1 MRCAQFKREMNV
13 QTQTCLISTP
23 LRRGGVWDQGQENRF
38 SCFWHTAETDETV
51 YDLARSATTPLKR
64 GVNGSA
70 QSKTWCPGKDSGKRL
85 LALTLAAA
93 VLVAGCA
100 SKDHTNQTTQ
110 SPRSGTGIAEYR
122 QVATNAQ
129 AAVRAALASLATVS
143 AQTNR
148 CGPDVLSAFSAEV
161 RRLQVESI
169 QLRARSE
176 AMQARGDAYF
186 DHWHERLA
194 RIQDPEVRSLAQ
206 QNRTQL
212 QQSFAQIKQL
222 SQSGREAFKPFVSGL
237 RQLRNALEHDPASLS
252 GANIQST
259 ISSTR
264 EQGQRVEQCLAGIER
279 ELDSMSA
286 VITPAGKTRAA
297 VQQGLD
303 QRSATNPNSKTER
316 AG

>member
-1 MRCAQFKREMNV
+1 MNKIGRINDRRQAEPGCPRE
-13 QTQTCLISTP
+13 
-23 LRRGGVWDQGQENRF
+23 
-38 SCFWHTAETDETV
+38 
-51 YDLARSATTPLKR
+51 
-64 GVNGSA
+64 
-70 QSKTWCPGKDSGKRL
+70 DSRKRL
-85 LALTLAAA
+85 QALTLAAA

-100 SKDHTNQTTQ
+100 SKDHSSSTTH
-110 SPRSGTGIAEYR
+110 SPRPGTGIAEYR
-122 QVATNAQ
+122 QVTTNAQ

-143 AQTNR
+143 AQSNR

-194 RIQDPEVRSLAQ
+194 RIQDAEVRSLAQ

-212 QQSFAQIKQL
+212 QQSFTEIKQL
-222 SQSGREAFKPFVSGL
+222 SQSGREAFKPFISGL
-237 RQLRNALEHDPASLS
+237 RQLRNALEHDSASLS
-252 GANIQST
+252 GADTQST
-259 ISSTR
+259 IASTR
-264 EQGQRVEQCLAGIER
+264 EHGRRVEQCLAGLER

-286 VITPAGKTRAA
+286 AITPAGKTRAA
-297 VQQGLD
+297 VRQGLD
-303 QRSATNPNSKTER
+303 QRSATNPNSKLER